1 MEIIPERSAETF
13 VAVGKGFRFTSQRI
27 TSPFIPP
34 NQRRSDIH
42 NRHADT
48 VCTAFSGEVFCRF
61 QQSAT

>member
-13 VAVGKGFRFTSQRI
+13 VAVGKSFRFTSQGI

-34 NQRRSDIH
+34 DQRLSDIY

-48 VCTAFSGEVFCRF
+48 VCAAFLGEGFCRV